1 MRLPNFGGRLSVG
14 LLLLSPCVRLVSCGP
29 AVSVALKASWNGAPF
44 LLELLETAAEE
55 VGASYFPLLDRI
67 AAGDFANIDSDKAL
81 YHAFLRVAREERFL
95 VDQEELAS
103 FNFALSIHAAA
114 PRIEAHYHYY
124 ENSLEPIM
132 GRLYEATCEVWLQW
146 SQKQICGTD
155 GDFKD
160 MLKSFERYRNN
171 RRKLQFDRVLET
183 REDIPAAILYA
194 DIEAPN
200 FKRFHEVLRDYA
212 KQGILTYRVR
222 YKPRTNWKGRPVIL
236 SGYGVELALKK
247 TDYIV
252 MDDRDVSGEGGVKKG
267 RDTQTPIGELDDQE
281 IQDVEPLHPKDMSFL
296 GMKAA
301 SFVVDSGDPLATLLK
316 LLQDFPKH
324 ASSVAAIEINPDV
337 ADALQENWDSFL
349 GPGQN
354 ALWINGV
361 QLENSDINAFA
372 LVEHLRRERRFVNS
386 FKTLGVNSSEAVQL
400 LSHQIL
406 ASSKQDEVPQRFDY
420 RDNIEGGKT
429 IVWLNDLEKD
439 LRYREWSAAVDTLL
453 RRVYPG
459 QLHPLRRNVHHL
471 VVPVDLAS
479 KDDLALITEQLRLF
493 VDRKI
498 ALRFGVVPLT
508 GTPEAVAQAKVFY
521 YLNETYGLP
530 VALGYLE
537 LALGS
542 GQFSK
547 PNAKVLDQ
555 VIKEAE
561 LVEGRIALSLEEV
574 LSSETIEERIRA
586 SKSWAGRMG
595 ANSLIPPVFI
605 NGLSLARDEQWMQMM
620 SARLQVDVQLT
631 QRAVYEEV
639 ANDETDFAVLLLGN
653 AATRRNYYIF
663 PEGEESIK
671 TTNVG
676 KLLQEYARIF
686 EKLPTVVS
694 DKPDELAESTIWVIG
709 DFDEKDGYE
718 LLQGASELQKVESG
732 VNLVFINNPQLV
744 SERPALSTLLYQLHQ
759 VGFFKG
765 PEQLQQLLEEVS
777 PLKGHVNI
785 PKVEALLRMQIPDA
799 KSASWQFPDH
809 IESGNFWRESQKILE
824 VAGFKPG
831 QRGVIINGRVV
842 GPVPIDEEF
851 GAEDF
856 RQLLEY
862 EHSRRILPAL
872 RAANEIGVLGK
883 LKGFQS
889 SACLTNLVAL
899 SNIPEVP
906 TSMFQGPSLART
918 DALNRLWKR
927 EHVAIKSGDKDKAIF
942 QVVASIDPASELAQ
956 KWVPILKVLSEMR
969 GVYMNIYLNP
979 QRVITELPVKRFYRH
994 VLNSAPTFD
1003 ENGNLADSQARFE
1016 NIPELPLLS
1025 LSMDVPPSWLVT
1037 PKESPY
1043 DLDNLKIQSLKDRL
1057 KGSDIEALYELRS
1070 ILIEGHSTDI
1080 INGGPPK
1087 GAQLVLGTEKEPHF
1101 ADTIVMA
1108 NLGYFQFK
1116 ANPGYYKME
1125 LKEGRSSE
1133 IFHIDSTGTKGFQLG
1148 KREITDEDSEIALL
1162 SFKGATL
1169 FPRLSRNPGMEVEDV
1184 LEQSTGVPKSIGDF
1198 AAKFLK
1204 KVEDVLVNI
1213 GFLAPAVDLK
1223 PQADINIFSV
1233 ASGHLY
1239 ERFLNIMMLSVMKHT
1254 DKSVKF
1260 WFIENFLSP
1269 SFKDFIPVM
1278 AKEYGFEYELV
1289 TYKWPHWL
1297 RGQKEK
1303 QREIW
1308 GYKILFL
1315 DVLFPLDLDKV
1326 IFVDAD
1332 QIVRTDMKELVD
1344 LDIQGAPYGFT
1355 PMCDSREEIEGFRF
1369 WKQGYWKSFLKGL
1382 PYHISALY
1390 VVDLKRFRQIAAG
1403 DRLRQQYHQL
1413 SADPNSLSNLD
1424 QDLPNHM
1431 QSMLPIYSLPQ
1442 EWLWCET
1449 WCSDESLKTAKT
1461 IDLCNNPMTKEP
1473 KLDRARRQVPE
1484 WAAYDEEIAAL
1495 ANRSLKKGGE
1505 QEEKE
1510 TAREVEK
1517 EETMEALGE
1526 RESERLA
1533 IKEEL

>member
-29 AVSVALKASWNGAPF
+29 AVNVALKASWNGAPF

-55 VGASYFPLLDRI
+55 VGPSYFPLLDRI
-67 AAGDFANIDSDKAL
+67 AAGDFADIGSDRAL
-81 YHAFLRVAREERFL
+81 YHAFLRVAQGEGFL

-124 ENSLEPIM
+124 GNSLEPMM

-146 SQKQICGTD
+146 SHKQVCSTG

-160 MLKSFERYRNN
+160 MLND
-171 RRKLQFDRVLET
+171 RRKLQFDRVLGT
-183 REDIPAAILYA
+183 HEDKPAAILYA
-194 DIEAPN
+194 DIEAPT
-200 FKRFHEVLRDYA
+200 FKQFHEVLRDYA

-222 YKPRTNWKGRPVIL
+222 YKPRTNKKGRPVIL

-252 MDDRDVSGEGGVKKG
+252 MDDRDVSGGGDVNKG
-267 RDTQTPIGELDDQE
+267 EYTQTPIGELDDQE
-281 IQDVEPLHPKDMSFL
+281 IQDIKPLHPKDMSFL
-296 GMKAA
+296 GMRAA
-301 SFVVDSGDPLATLLK
+301 SFVMDSEDPLTTLLK

-324 ASSVAAIEINPDV
+324 ASSVAAIDVKPDV
-337 ADALQENWDSFL
+337 MDALQGNWDSFL
-349 GPGQN
+349 GSGQN
-354 ALWINGV
+354 ALWVNGV
-361 QLENSDINAFA
+361 QLESSDINAFA
-372 LVEHLRRERRFVNS
+372 LLEHLRRERRFVNS
-386 FKTLGVNSSEAVQL
+386 FRTLGVNSSEAVQL

-406 ASSKQDEVPQRFDY
+406 ANSRQDEAPQRFDY
-420 RDNIEGGKT
+420 RDSIEGGKS
-429 IVWLNDLEKD
+429 IIWLNDLEED
-439 LRYREWSAAVDTLL
+439 LRYREWSAAVGMLL

-459 QLHPLRRNVHHL
+459 QLHPLRRNIHHL
-471 VVPVDLAS
+471 VVPVNLAS
-479 KDDLALITEQLRLF
+479 RDDLALITEQLRLF

-498 ALRFGVVPLT
+498 ALRFGIVPLT

-521 YLNETYGLP
+521 YLNGSYGLP
-530 VALGYLE
+530 VALRYLE

-561 LVEGRIALSLEEV
+561 LIEGRTALSLEEV
-574 LSSETIEERIRA
+574 LSSETVGEHIRA
-586 SKSWAGRMG
+586 SKSWAGRLG

-605 NGLSLARDEQWMQMM
+605 NGLSLPRDEQWMQTM
-620 SARLQVDVQLT
+620 SARLQADVQLT
-631 QRAVYEEV
+631 QRAVYEEI
-639 ANDETDFAVLLLGN
+639 ANDETDFATLLLGN
-653 AATRRNYYIF
+653 AATRRNSYIF
-663 PEGEESIK
+663 PEGEESIRSI
-671 TTNVG
+671 NVE
-676 KLLQEYARIF
+676 KLLQEYAHIF
-686 EKLPTVVS
+686 EKLPTIIS
-694 DKPDELAESTIWVIG
+694 DKPDKLVESTIWVIG
-709 DFDEKDGYE
+709 DFDEEDGYE
-718 LLQGASELQKVESG
+718 LLRGASELQKLAPG

-744 SERPALSTLLYQLHQ
+744 SENPALSTLLHQLHQ

-765 PEQLQQLLEEVS
+765 PEQLRQLLEE
-777 PLKGHVNI
+777 
-785 PKVEALLRMQIPDA
+785 MPDV
-799 KSASWQFPDH
+799 KSSSWRFPDH
-809 IESGNFWRESQKILE
+809 IESGNFWRESQVMLE

-856 RQLLEY
+856 VQLLEY
-862 EHSRRILPAL
+862 EHSRRILPVL
-872 RAANEIGVLGK
+872 KAANEIGVLEK
-883 LKGFQS
+883 LKGSQS
-889 SACLTNLVAL
+889 SARLTNLVAL
-899 SNIPEVP
+899 SNVPEVP

-918 DALNRLWKR
+918 DAFDRLWKK
-927 EHVAIKSGDKDKAIF
+927 EHVAIESGDRGEAIF

-956 KWVPILKVLSEMR
+956 KWVPILKVLSEMK
-969 GVYMNIYLNP
+969 GVYMEIYLNP
-979 QRVITELPVKRFYRH
+979 QRVVAELPVKRFYRH
-994 VLNSAPTFD
+994 VLNSAPIFD
-1003 ENGNLADSQARFE
+1003 EHGDLTDPQARFE
-1016 NIPELPLLS
+1016 NVPELPLLS

-1043 DLDNLKIQSLKDRL
+1043 DLDNLRIQSLKDRL
-1057 KGSDIEALYELRS
+1057 KGTDIEALYELRS

-1101 ADTIVMA
+1101 ADTIIMA

-1125 LKEGRSSE
+1125 LKEGRSKE
-1133 IFHIDSTGTKGFQLG
+1133 IFRIDSTGTKGFQQG
-1148 KREITDEDSEIALL
+1148 KHGVTVEDSEIALL
-1162 SFKGATL
+1162 SFQGATL

-1184 LEQSTGVPKSIGDF
+1184 LKQSTGVPKNVGDF
-1198 AAKFLK
+1198 ATKFLRMA
-1204 KVEDVLVNI
+1204 ENVLVNI
-1213 GFLAPAVDLK
+1213 GFLAPVADSK

-1239 ERFLNIMMLSVMKHT
+1239 ERFLYIMMLSVMKHT

-1278 AKEYGFEYELV
+1278 AREYGFGYELV

-1332 QIVRTDMKELVD
+1332 QIVRTDMRELVD
-1344 LDIQGAPYGFT
+1344 LDLQGAPYGFT

-1369 WKQGYWKSFLKGL
+1369 WKQGYWKNFLKGL

-1431 QSMLPIYSLPQ
+1431 QSVLPIHSLPQ

-1484 WAAYDEEIAAL
+1484 WTAYDEEIAAL
-1495 ANRSLKKGGE
+1495 ARRSLKKERGE
-1505 QEEKE
+1505 ESE
-1510 TAREVEK
+1510 APRRVEK
-1517 EETMEALGE
+1517 EEETVEAPGGREGE
-1526 RESERLA
+1526 QPVIR
-1533 IKEEL
+1533 EEL